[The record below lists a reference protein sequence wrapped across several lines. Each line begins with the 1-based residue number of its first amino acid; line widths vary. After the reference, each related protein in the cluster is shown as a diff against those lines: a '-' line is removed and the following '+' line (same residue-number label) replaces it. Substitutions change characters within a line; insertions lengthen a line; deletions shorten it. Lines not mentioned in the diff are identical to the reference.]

1 MSSTIKR
8 RRLSGPASSGH
19 FPTLESFFKRRLPY
33 PLLLEHSTANIRPFP
48 MVAED
53 PWDIVALDLPVW
65 TLEDGWVVDG
75 LNISWYPILA
85 GCDVDE
91 ADPQLRAEQP
101 AKALAPAHSTNATVH
116 PYTAGSA
123 TPLLAGRNPAGCAL
137 LLFRQAVG
145 LLV

>member
-1 MSSTIKR
+1 MSSIIKR

-19 FPTLESFFKRRLPY
+19 LQILESFFKRRLPY
-33 PLLLEHSTANIRPFP
+33 PLLMEHATANIRAFP

-53 PWDIVALDLPVW
+53 PWDIVAQGLPVG

-75 LNISWYPILA
+75 LDISWYAVLA

-91 ADPQLRAEQP
+91 TDPQLRAEQP
-101 AKALAPAHSTNATVH
+101 AKVLAPLQSTNATLYL
-116 PYTAGSA
+116 YTAGSA
-123 TPLLAGRNPAGCAL
+123 TSVLAGRNPAGCAL
-137 LLFRQAVG
+137 LLFCQAVG